1 METARAREGTWG
13 EVDMVSASISLLT
26 ARVGPADGCAD
37 AFRVPRVLQQKWKM
51 VFFFFSANMQ
61 EKQTKEKMAIKPP
74 KNRPVRVKQSWFYF
88 SCFSSMAHIT
98 RLVLHK
104 VDLLITL

>member
-1 METARAREGTWG
+1 MQAK
-13 EVDMVSASISLLT
+13 
-26 ARVGPADGCAD
+26 
-37 AFRVPRVLQQKWKM
+37 QK
-51 VFFFFSANMQ
+51 
-61 EKQTKEKMAIKPP
+61 KEKMAITRAPP
-74 KNRPVRVKQSWFYF
+74 PENRSVRVNHSWFYF

>member
-1 METARAREGTWG
+1 MQAK
-13 EVDMVSASISLLT
+13 
-26 ARVGPADGCAD
+26 
-37 AFRVPRVLQQKWKM
+37 QK
-51 VFFFFSANMQ
+51 
-61 EKQTKEKMAIKPP
+61 KEKMAITRSTPRP
-74 KNRPVRVKQSWFYF
+74 RNRSVRVKKSWFYF

>member
-1 METARAREGTWG
+1 
-13 EVDMVSASISLLT
+13 
-26 ARVGPADGCAD
+26 
-37 AFRVPRVLQQKWKM
+37 
-51 VFFFFSANMQ
+51 MQ